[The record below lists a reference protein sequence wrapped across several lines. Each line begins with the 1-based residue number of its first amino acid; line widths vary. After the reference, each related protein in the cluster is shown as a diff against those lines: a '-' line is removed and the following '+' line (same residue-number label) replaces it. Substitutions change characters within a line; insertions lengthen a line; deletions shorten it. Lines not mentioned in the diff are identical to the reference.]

1 MAANYYDVLGVRRD
15 AAPDEI
21 KKAYRR
27 LAKQHHPDV
36 NGGSA
41 EAEQRFKQIHE
52 AYAVLQDEAS
62 RAAYDDELDGKG
74 KAGKTFGHGGQRG
87 AGPERPREA
96 AGTSAQEPFDP
107 RNVEANFARFFGFD
121 PKTKKPTGMKGAG
134 KEASEPVD
142 AAAMFQRY
150 FGMRKK

>member
-41 EAEQRFKQIHE
+41 EAEQRFKEIHE
-52 AYAVLQDEAS
+52 AYAVLQDEAARS
-62 RAAYDDELDGKG
+62 AYDDELDGKG
-74 KAGKTFGHGGQRG
+74 KADKAFGQGGKRG

-96 AGTSAQEPFDP
+96 AGHPRRNRSIRGTLRRTSP
-107 RNVEANFARFFGFD
+107 GSS
-121 PKTKKPTGMKGAG
+121 
-134 KEASEPVD
+134 ASIRRRRSRP
-142 AAAMFQRY
+142 A
-150 FGMRKK
+150 